1 MTDARIDALAH
12 VCGCAGKTPLD
23 RVVLPARERMRPR
36 LRASGVSLPDLPD
49 VTLLPNTTDLRRRTD
64 ECALGGRPAPVEPTT
79 ASATWTLAATFA
91 DRVLGADPET
101 FATRV
106 GDAYAALGAADARV
120 VLGKGH
126 AVQIADAT
134 TARQWFEHLVPAGER
149 RPGYRVA
156 NVDVVH
162 AFPDMDPVQ
171 QAGVAAAH
179 ALNDCY
185 AAGGTDDRAVRP
197 LVAAPADAAP
207 APETVRD
214 WYRAGTDAAVQPAA
228 VVGHDGEGWLFG
240 ATATATTP
248 RAPAVRLGALEAGM
262 AVLATRPFGALACY
276 SHALATGDEA
286 TRREAATALTADHRP
301 VARAL
306 APFRPAGDESFD
318 PERHVA
324 AVTDVSGPGV
334 GGVADL
340 VARAGYRVHLTD
352 LPLFDRATLDAA
364 RDDWRVPDVTVE
376 TNGPLAVVGRP
387 AVLDSVTA
395 RLAALDGPD
404 PSTVGEIR
412 PGDDRRLSVA
422 DDELLAPYAEWAIR
436 RGEPT

>member
-1 MTDARIDALAH
+1 
-12 VCGCAGKTPLD
+12 
-23 RVVLPARERMRPR
+23 
-36 LRASGVSLPDLPD
+36 
-49 VTLLPNTTDLRRRTD
+49 
-64 ECALGGRPAPVEPTT
+64 
-79 ASATWTLAATFA
+79 
-91 DRVLGADPET
+91 
-101 FATRV
+101 
-106 GDAYAALGAADARV
+106 
-120 VLGKGH
+120 
-126 AVQIADAT
+126 
-134 TARQWFEHLVPAGER
+134 
-149 RPGYRVA
+149 
-156 NVDVVH
+156 
-162 AFPDMDPVQ
+162 
-171 QAGVAAAH
+171 
-179 ALNDCY
+179 
-185 AAGGTDDRAVRP
+185 
-197 LVAAPADAAP
+197 
-207 APETVRD
+207 
-214 WYRAGTDAAVQPAA
+214 
-228 VVGHDGEGWLFG
+228 
-240 ATATATTP
+240 
-248 RAPAVRLGALEAGM
+248 
-262 AVLATRPFGALACY
+262 
-276 SHALATGDEA
+276 
-286 TRREAATALTADHRP
+286 

-387 AVLDSVTA
+387 AVLESVTA

-436 RGEPT
+436 RGEPP